1 MELFVPLNIQTI
13 LMQAIP
19 AQYRWKCLLF
29 EKWKQIIGPLHGKV
43 HIQNIDKHIMLL
55 RVSHPC
61 WAQELLMMSAMLK
74 KKINRVIGE
83 NSIKEIRFSYQS
95 FIKNEIQN
103 PKNNRP
109 SKEMDAHI
117 SLLATQMTDAE
128 TKALNIVEEP
138 DLQKILKSFYVSC
151 KKKQLFA
158 NKNR

>member
-1 MELFVPLNIQTI
+1 MPLNIQTI

-29 EKWKQIIGPLHGKV
+29 EKWQQIIGPLHGKV
-43 HIQNIDKHIMLL
+43 YIQNIDKHIILL

-61 WAQELLMMSAMLK
+61 WAQELLMMSTMLK

-83 NSIKEIRFSYQS
+83 NIIKEIRFSYQS
-95 FIKNEIQN
+95 FIKNEIQHQ
-103 PKNNRP
+103 KNNQP
-109 SKEMDAHI
+109 TQEMDAHI
-117 SLLATQMTDAE
+117 SFLATQMTDAE
-128 TKALNIVEEP
+128 NKALTIIEEP

-158 NKNR
+158 NKNQ